1 MPASTSSTSAP
12 ASSHSEAISF
22 VNDSL
27 RARNALAPFLMIS
40 AASTSTTR
48 RGASI
53 VSYRSMTAWSAI
65 GSASSNRPM
74 TIRVGRPKSSTAV
87 PWRRNS
93 GLVKTRAV
101 GRPVASTARRVPPT
115 GSVLRMTRM
124 SSGPNRSRDRGER
137 AVQLAEVAR
146 PSSPIGVPT
155 HIRMIPGSDGTVSRD
170 VETAGG
176 DGGLEP
182 LLEAVLVDRDVT
194 GPERGEP
201 GGAGLDD
208 VDAVAEPGEPDGAD
222 ETDIAGADDGER
234 TFRGGHRGRAY
245 QSSADA
251 GR

>member
-12 ASSHSEAISF
+12 ASSHSEAISL

-124 SSGPNRSRDRGER
+124 SSGPNRSVIAASALSSWLRS
-137 AVQLAEVAR
+137 LR

-155 HIRMIPGSDGTVSRD
+155 HIRMIPGSDGTVSVTSRRPLA
-170 VETAGG
+170 TAASN
-176 DGGLEP
+176 P
-182 LLEAVLVDRDVT
+182 SWR
-194 GPERGEP
+194 P
-201 GGAGLDD
+201 
-208 VDAVAEPGEPDGAD
+208 
-222 ETDIAGADDGER
+222 
-234 TFRGGHRGRAY
+234 
-245 QSSADA
+245 SSWM
-251 GR
+251 GM